1 MKFTNKNFWHIQ
13 EVADLSPRLR
23 RLQEYKHMQQMYMQ
37 HQAKLND
44 EFFERNFQK
53 YEKYPDYGNQ
63 QPDAYGGQLIENK
76 PNGQSARRYDTGDD
90 VNLRFE
96 PNNGHLG
103 SSLTQKPIEKKPDVV
118 ERAQK
123 HMAQAMANQQPVPV
137 NNPRVNIQPVF
148 DVEQAVIKQKPDE
161 INKPLAANM
170 QKPPVKKANPPKP
183 PKKEP
188 EKKPEPVAKNVETPQ
203 YDIAKINENVLV
215 VKPKPEQKQLQNQ
228 LKKENPPQ
236 NKAKVQQPNQ
246 NAVKPKPKN
255 TEGVNKVDN
264 VPKPDDLKQNT
275 DNKVTKGKSEN
286 EAVPVAVPVVKPGP
300 KKLPPD
306 FGTLNKQRQMIVD
319 VIGDNPT
326 LPHDQTIYFKNKKLV
341 WPMLDVVDSDHSV
354 FFIKIPRTASQYLVQ
369 LFRQERISASTT
381 RLVCARLVRSAWHQK
396 NVKIPKGC
404 FSK

>member
-53 YEKYPDYGNQ
+53 YEKYQDYGNQ
-63 QPDAYGGQLIENK
+63 QLDAYGVNQGQLIENK
-76 PNGQSARRYDTGDD
+76 PNGHLPRRIDTGDD
-90 VNLRFE
+90 ANLRFE
-96 PNNGHLG
+96 PNDGHLG
-103 SSLTQKPIEKKPDVV
+103 SSITQKPIEKKPDVV

-148 DVEQAVIKQKPDE
+148 DVDVIKQKPNE
-161 INKPLAANM
+161 INKKPPAANI
-170 QKPPVKKANPPKP
+170 QKPPEKKVNPPKP
-183 PKKEP
+183 AKKEP
-188 EKKPEPVAKNVETPQ
+188 EKKPAPAVKKEDTPQ
-203 YDIAKINENVLV
+203 YDIAKLNENVLV
-215 VKPKPEQKQLQNQ
+215 VKQKPEQKQLQNQ

-236 NKAKVQQPNQ
+236 NKAKVKQPNQ
-246 NAVKPKPKN
+246 NAVKPKPNN
-255 TEGVNKVDN
+255 TEGVNKVD

-275 DNKVTKGKSEN
+275 DNKVTKEKSES
-286 EAVPVAVPVVKPGP
+286 EIAVPVVKPGP

-319 VIGDNPT
+319 IIGDNPT

-369 LFRQERISASTT
+369 LFRQERISASATRLERA
-381 RLVCARLVRSAWHQK
+381 RLVCTQK
-396 NVKIPKGC
+396 NCKDP
-404 FSK
+404 